1 MTIESEIF
9 DELAVLFNSGLTWV
23 RHVEQYNPFVLMG
36 LTNDKVPLVQY
47 FWDEQST
54 QQQNRGLTTTAS
66 SLIVEVVA
74 KNTPDNDM
82 TQEKIFQYRTD
93 VLDIMSSNASLPSVS
108 GFIQFTYEGRT
119 YDVHSNKDYYVAQ
132 LRFSALYQEPYGSC

>member
-9 DELAVLFNSGLTWV
+9 IELKVILNDGLTWV
-23 RHVEQYNPFVLMG
+23 RHIEQFNPFPVEA
-36 LTNDKVPLVQY
+36 LTNDKLPLVQY

-54 QQQNRGLTTTAS
+54 QQQERGVTTTTAS
-66 SLIVEVVA
+66 MLIEIVA

-82 TQEKIFQYRTD
+82 TQEKIFQYRSD
-93 VLDIMSSNASLPSVS
+93 VLDIISANASLPSVS
-108 GFIQFTYEGRT
+108 GFIQFSYEGRT

-132 LRFSALYQEPYGSC
+132 LRFSALFQEPYGSC